1 MEEIRGGNPV
11 FDRLFARHRRAL
23 RETVALRFDQA
34 LRTRM
39 DPSDVVQDTYLEAFR
54 RLPDYLRRQ
63 PMPFHLW
70 LRKMAYERLIMMR
83 RKHLNASCRA
93 VGHELPLPEGSSAA
107 LAQELLAG
115 DTSPSQHVSQQEL
128 AQRVRRALGQL
139 AEQDREIL
147 LMRVFEMLSYDE
159 IAHLLD
165 IEPAAARK
173 RHGRALLRLHRLLA
187 AEGVSESAI

>member
-1 MEEIRGGNPV
+1 
-11 FDRLFARHRRAL
+11 
-23 RETVALRFDQA
+23 
-34 LRTRM
+34 M